1 MNDDIFSSLH
11 TEKPYALDITP
22 FKEKGEA
29 LKKTIDLAVKDTQ
42 SVIVRSYPN
51 KLIMT
56 LNQYND
62 LTGKPGLLR
71 EEYEGQ
77 EFFLYR
83 TPYNIME
90 VEIEDGA

>member
-1 MNDDIFSSLH
+1 MFDHLS
-11 TEKPYALDITP
+11 TEKPYSLNITD
-22 FKEKGEA
+22 FKEKGKELA
-29 LKKTIDLAVKDTQ
+29 TAVENAVKDTQ